1 MPDSKAV
8 FISYS
13 SQDAA
18 AAAGIAESLRAA
30 GVDVWFDQSEL
41 RGGDAWDRRI
51 TGQIRECALFLAL
64 ISANTESRSEGYFRR
79 EWRVAVERTRDM
91 ADDQP
96 FLLPVALDATSEATA
111 RVPDKFR
118 EVQWMRL
125 PSSQVSPAFVAH
137 VRSML
142 VAGDRSRST
151 HASSLPGPPASALAP
166 RAHQRS
172 IPTLALAVL
181 LLLAVAYFGWER
193 FGDSKRPTPVPASLP
208 KATAAAPAASIAV
221 LPFVDM
227 SEKKDQEY
235 FSDGLTEEL
244 IDHLA
249 QNAGLK
255 VIARTSCFE
264 FKGKNADIRTIAGKL
279 NVANVLEGS
288 VRKAGQALR
297 VTVQLIRASD
307 GVHLWSKI
315 YDRRLDDIFKIQ
327 DDIASAVTQAMN
339 GVLSPVAPQA
349 TVGTANAAAYTLY
362 LQALSLYR
370 AADSQGQYE
379 RAIAAIQDAIKADPR
394 YVEAW
399 SLLSVALS
407 EQADQG
413 FGDPAALSLQATQ
426 AADRAF
432 ELNPNSA
439 AAHLAKAGILFH
451 DWKFSEVDAHV
462 RRAFALEPRSSI
474 VLSWSATIAQTMG
487 RLKEAEGLRLRAI
500 QSDPVNPSRY
510 GDLAGTLYSAGRFGE
525 AYAIMQRFLDLRP
538 ATRGA
543 HNFAGLLLLLK
554 GDPKAALAEMDQET
568 DADYRSTCECRVM
581 VYDALGRSAEADKLF
596 ATLEKKHA
604 ADDARG
610 IAAVY
615 ARRGNKDLAF
625 HWLDLAYQHRE
636 LALSGILTDPLFNNL
651 AADPRFKAIL
661 AKMKLPG
668 RDAIH

>member
-1 MPDSKAV
+1 M
-8 FISYS
+8 
-13 SQDAA
+13 
-18 AAAGIAESLRAA
+18 GIAESLRAA
-30 GVDVWFDQSEL
+30 GIDVWFDQSEL

-51 TGQIRECALFLAL
+51 TGQIRDCALFLAL

-125 PSSQVSPAFVAH
+125 PSSQVSTAFVAH
-137 VRSML
+137 VGSML
-142 VAGDRSRST
+142 AAGERSRST
-151 HASSLPGPPASALAP
+151 IPSSSPGRQAVSPAP
-166 RAHQRS
+166 RARKRALL
-172 IPTLALAVL
+172 TLALAAL
-181 LLLAVAYFGWER
+181 LVLAVAYFGWKR
-193 FGDSKRPTPVPASLP
+193 FPASTP
-208 KATAAAPAASIAV
+208 KPADAAPAASIAV

-307 GVHLWSKI
+307 GVHLWSKT
-315 YDRRLDDIFKIQ
+315 YDRQLDDIFKIQ
-327 DDIASAVTQAMN
+327 DDIASTVTQAMN
-339 GVLSPVAPQA
+339 VVLSPAAPQA

-370 AADSQGQYE
+370 AADSQGQFE

-394 YVEAW
+394 YVDAW

-413 FGDPAALSLQATQ
+413 FGDPAALSLQAAQ
-426 AADRAF
+426 AADHAF
-432 ELNPNSA
+432 ELDPNSA

-451 DWKFSEVDAHV
+451 DWKFAEVDAHV
-462 RRAFALEPRSSI
+462 RRAFALEPRSSL
-474 VLSWSATIAQTMG
+474 VLSWLATIAQTMG
-487 RLKEAEGLRLRAI
+487 RLKEAEELRLRAI
-500 QSDPVNPSRY
+500 QGDPVNPSRY

-525 AYAIMQRFLDLRP
+525 AYAMMRRFLDLRP
-538 ATRGA
+538 ASRGA

-596 ATLEKKHA
+596 ATFEKKHA

-610 IAAVY
+610 VAAVY

-636 LALSGILTDPLFNNL
+636 MSLTDILTDPLFNNL
-651 AADPRFKAIL
+651 AADARFQDL
-661 AKMKLPG
+661 LTKMKLPG